1 MTEDKKKHDHMYL
14 SRWEQIVLLSE
25 RAVESLEAKDFD
37 RLEAILKDRGRL
49 IGSLKRFS
57 ISEEL
62 KKSMKERFRTL
73 LEQDER
79 IESLLK
85 ENQDEIQRRISTSQK
100 IRSALDTPKNPVI
113 PKFFD
118 RRI

>member
-1 MTEDKKKHDHMYL
+1 MM
-14 SRWEQIVLLSE
+14 SE

-37 RLEAILKDRGRL
+37 RLESILKDRGAL
-49 IGSLKRFS
+49 IASLKRFS

-62 KKSMKERFRTL
+62 KASMKERFQAL
-73 LEQDER
+73 LDQDER
-79 IESLLK
+79 IEALLK
-85 ENQDEIQRRISTSQK
+85 ENQAEIQSRIATSQK
-100 IRSALDTPKNPVI
+100 IRSTLDTPKNPVI